1 MFETAV
7 TKLAQKPETVSKA
20 KPLYAFFHDFEARYG
35 ELTQIAKLEK
45 RMRDLYPEDPALT
58 LFSRRFQE
66 QGFDPTVI
74 RPIISPATQ
83 TRPKTI
89 PSIETE
95 APPQSPPN
103 HLNTN
108 IDSPKR
114 PLPFDDSD
122 TEGRP
127 QKLARTVRDVSPLK
141 GAAGRRLDQQKRS
154 RQPADMPQFNQ
165 HQMQGPP
172 PPPPL
177 PRDVT
182 FLLSIIPKA
191 ETYHATKF
199 DAASMVSLIRET
211 IIPTSLAQAPLQPAA
226 RGPPPFQQGPPF
238 QQMPP
243 GQPILPMPHG
253 QYNGQ
258 FNGKFNGMHP
268 PFSSASALHATAQL
282 QPLHAKFVQYG
293 RGPSEIASAQT
304 PAPSFS
310 PSQWIPFAA
319 NLSSERIAVNAP
331 LRWSPNWPNPTR
343 EEVSAHIDDLEKQ
356 LEGFI
361 RD

>member
-1 MFETAV
+1 
-7 TKLAQKPETVSKA
+7 
-20 KPLYAFFHDFEARYG
+20 
-35 ELTQIAKLEK
+35 
-45 RMRDLYPEDPALT
+45 
-58 LFSRRFQE
+58 
-66 QGFDPTVI
+66 
-74 RPIISPATQ
+74 
-83 TRPKTI
+83 
-89 PSIETE
+89 
-95 APPQSPPN
+95 
-103 HLNTN
+103 
-108 IDSPKR
+108 
-114 PLPFDDSD
+114 
-122 TEGRP
+122 
-127 QKLARTVRDVSPLK
+127 
-141 GAAGRRLDQQKRS
+141 
-154 RQPADMPQFNQ
+154 MPQFNQ

-199 DAASMVSLIRET
+199 DATSMVSLIRET
-211 IIPTSLAQAPLQPAA
+211 IIPTSLAQPHCSLLREDHPFPA
-226 RGPPPFQQGPPF
+226 RTPF

-282 QPLHAKFVQYG
+282 QPLHAKFLQHG

-304 PAPSFS
+304 PAPSFY
-310 PSQWIPFAA
+310 PSQWIPLAA
-319 NLSSERIAVNAP
+319 NLSSERIAVNAS